1 MTADI
6 FPAGINSQGA
16 TTWIATP
23 TSPLNAGKTSVTVAT
38 LKGATAV
45 DLTCYFPASEQEIGF
60 DQARDDDTRACD
72 DNTREDFGAV
82 TFSRESLFHI
92 VDPQG
97 AADDPGNLALG
108 ALPANSVIFVSVRMG
123 IKHSATF
130 AAAELWDVYE
140 VTTGADH
147 ITPRENGKYRRE
159 VKTSWT
165 RLAHAC
171 PATATVTP

>member
-1 MTADI
+1 MTTDI

-23 TSPLNAGKTSVTVAT
+23 TSPLNTDKDGVLLAT
-38 LKGATAV
+38 LSGATAV

-72 DNTREDFGAV
+72 DNTREEFGAV

-97 AADDPGNLALG
+97 ADDAPGNLALG
-108 ALPANSVIFVSVRMG
+108 ALIPNSTVYLSVRMG
-123 IKHSATF
+123 VKHGSAL

-140 VTTGADH
+140 VTTGEEH
-147 ITPRENGKYRRE
+147 TTPRESGKYRRE
-159 VKTSWT
+159 VKTSFV
-165 RLAHAC
+165 RIARGV
-171 PATATVTP
+171 PAESA